1 MVRLALAAGLM
12 TLALTAPTR
21 ADGMH
26 RPAGDGYAPAHPR
39 ATAPWVSRRRPAAY
53 GVAAR
58 PRVQP
63 VSYGETD
70 GEVHH
75 AWLPRN
81 ERLPIY
87 NIPPPFF
94 PEE

>member
-12 TLALTAPTR
+12 TLALAAPTR
-21 ADGMH
+21 ADGMPP
-26 RPAGDGYAPAHPR
+26 PAGGGYAPVHPR
-39 ATAPWVSRRRPAAY
+39 AGAPWASRRRPASY
-53 GVAAR
+53 GLAGR

-70 GEVHH
+70 GEVYHG
-75 AWLPRN
+75 WLPRT